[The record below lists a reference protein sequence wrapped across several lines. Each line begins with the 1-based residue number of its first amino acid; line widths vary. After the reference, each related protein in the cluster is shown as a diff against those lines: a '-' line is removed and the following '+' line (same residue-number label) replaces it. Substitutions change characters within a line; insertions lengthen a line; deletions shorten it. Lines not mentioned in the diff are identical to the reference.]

1 MFSGVEYVQEGLQM
15 EQASVLYNIGE
26 SVGATA
32 ELKAQEVATRDV
44 I

>member
-1 MFSGVEYVQEGLQM
+1 MFSGVEYVQDGLQM

-26 SVGATA
+26 SMGPIAAV
-32 ELKAQEVATRDV
+32 ELQEAA